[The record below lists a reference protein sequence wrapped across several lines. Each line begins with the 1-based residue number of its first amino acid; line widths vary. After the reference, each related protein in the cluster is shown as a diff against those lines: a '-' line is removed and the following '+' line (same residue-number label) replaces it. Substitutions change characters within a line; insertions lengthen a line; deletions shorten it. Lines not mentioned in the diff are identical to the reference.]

1 MKIKEVLSDGISILK
16 QSNIEDETLKA
27 KMLLAD
33 LLDKSKEYLMIHSDD
48 EIDEKISEVFFKR
61 IERLKEN
68 EPIQYITNKQ
78 EFMGFEFYVDKSVL
92 IPQPDTENLVEEV
105 IAISEKMRQ
114 NEKIE
119 LKILDMCTGSGA
131 IAISLCKL
139 IKNVLVYAS
148 DISKDALKIAN
159 ENSNKNKANVL
170 FFESD
175 LFEKISELYKFDIIV
190 SNPPYIE
197 SETIKTL
204 SEEVKNEPILALD
217 GGEDGLDFYRK
228 ITEDAKKYLDK
239 DGYLAFEIGYN
250 QRSAVENIL
259 KKNGFRNVYSEK
271 CGGNVTVLCLLFVEG
286 RIQLYQIQMGRA
298 RHGREQ
304 GTDPP

>member
-1 MKIKEVLSDGISILK
+1 
-16 QSNIEDETLKA
+16 
-27 KMLLAD
+27 
-33 LLDKSKEYLMIHSDD
+33 
-48 EIDEKISEVFFKR
+48 
-61 IERLKEN
+61 
-68 EPIQYITNKQ
+68 
-78 EFMGFEFYVDKSVL
+78 
-92 IPQPDTENLVEEV
+92 
-105 IAISEKMRQ
+105 MRQ

-170 FFESD
+170 FFVLD
-175 LFEKISELYKFDIIV
+175 FFEKISELYKFDIIV

-197 SETIKTL
+197 SETMKTL

-250 QRSAVENIL
+250 QRYAVENIL
-259 KKNGFRNVYSEK
+259 KKNGFRNVYSRK
-271 CGGNVTVLCLLFVEG
+271 DLGGND
-286 RIQLYQIQMGRA
+286 RIVIGQL
-298 RHGREQ
+298 
-304 GTDPP
+304 

>member
-1 MKIKEVLSDGISILK
+1 MKIYDVLEKGNLILK
-16 QSNIEDETLKA
+16 EKNDYDSNLKV
-27 KMLLAD
+27 KMLLAYI
-33 LLDKSKEYLMIHSDD
+33 LGVKKEYLTLNLDEEIDD
-48 EIDEKISEVFFKR
+48 EKCKKFFEKIEL
-61 IERLKEN
+61 LKN
-68 EPIQYITNKQ
+68 NYPIQYIINKQ
-78 EFMGFEFYVDKSVL
+78 SFYGLDFFVNQNVL
-92 IPQPDTENLVEEV
+92 IPQPDTEILVEEV
-105 IAISEKMRQ
+105 LDYIKTLKN
-114 NEKIE
+114 NENKNVFFDNNSS
-119 LKILDMCTGSGA
+119 LNILDMCTGSGA

-259 KKNGFRNVYSEK
+259 KKNGFRNVYSRK
-271 CGGNVTVLCLLFVEG
+271 DLGGND
-286 RIQLYQIQMGRA
+286 RIVIGQL
-298 RHGREQ
+298 
-304 GTDPP
+304 